1 MMSEAQTV
9 AEKLGGT
16 FRTSI
21 ERRLDGAEKVGAHK
35 TSMLQD
41 VEAGRPLELA
51 ALVGSV
57 LELASVT
64 QTPAPHIAA
73 VYGLTH
79 LLARQLERGQGMK
92 ITPKP

>member
-1 MMSEAQTV
+1 
-9 AEKLGGT
+9 
-16 FRTSI
+16 
-21 ERRLDGAEKVGAHK
+21 
-35 TSMLQD
+35 
-41 VEAGRPLELA
+41 
-51 ALVGSV
+51 V

-92 ITPKP
+92 ITPKS